1 MRKPRFSSWSRGRG
15 LHVLSAYDIVVKD
28 AMEKDS
34 SRQRTSRFPRIQHK
48 DEKMLNDW
56 IKNKQITTTMT
67 ILKAI
72 DPSNSCLSQD
82 CDPKGSESETCQLD
96 ASFINR
102 LQAVPPPLS
111 PHSQSSSR
119 HVQLAFFQFTDFFF
133 FLYSPGG
140 LRRKPRY
147 CS

>member
-1 MRKPRFSSWSRGRG
+1 
-15 LHVLSAYDIVVKD
+15 
-28 AMEKDS
+28 MEKDS

-96 ASFINR
+96 TSFINR
-102 LQAVPPPLS
+102 LQAVPPPLT

-133 FLYSPGG
+133 FFCTRLADFAENQGTARS
-140 LRRKPRY
+140 LQHIDERSLLL
-147 CS
+147 CDSVF